1 MYRAITLR
9 VLEEKIPLAD
19 GARIAKLAQKTR
31 VHLERSGGTNTVFV
45 DARDVTKEIRSI
57 AVTRSVSVVSSY
69 QAVRDVLVREQ
80 RRMAKLGGAVLE
92 GRDIGTVVLPSAD
105 LKIYMVARVAERVK
119 RRKIEIESDGSQVEP
134 ENLEHEILERDRLD
148 SSRKAS
154 PLSKAPDAIELDTSD
169 LTIEEQV
176 QFVIDEAR
184 KVAEKK
190 GR

>member
-1 MYRAITLR
+1 
-9 VLEEKIPLAD
+9 
-19 GARIAKLAQKTR
+19 
-31 VHLERSGGTNTVFV
+31 
-45 DARDVTKEIRSI
+45 
-57 AVTRSVSVVSSY
+57 
-69 QAVRDVLVREQ
+69 
-80 RRMAKLGGAVLE
+80 
-92 GRDIGTVVLPSAD
+92 
-105 LKIYMVARVAERVK
+105 VAERVK